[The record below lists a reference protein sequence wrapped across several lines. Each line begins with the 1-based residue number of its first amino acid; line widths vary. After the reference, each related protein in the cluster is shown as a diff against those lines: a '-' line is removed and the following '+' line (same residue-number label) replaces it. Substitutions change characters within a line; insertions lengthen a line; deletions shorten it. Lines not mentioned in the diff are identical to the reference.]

1 MRKYILFIALFCT
14 AGALSAQS
22 FKSFVGA
29 ADEAFAGKDYFTSMS
44 YYLEAAEFNKG
55 GLDLDYKIAESARNI
70 KSYETALTYYKKVME
85 ADGNNAFP
93 KATFWMADIQ
103 QQMGHYNEAKQLYEM
118 YLSENNGDDAYFTAK
133 AQKEIQACDWATA
146 LIQEYEGSEEVEVRQ
161 LGKEVNT
168 KYSEFG
174 GLNRGNK
181 LYYTSLRFTDK
192 ADNHNPK
199 RPLSYILTSENGERG
214 KRLKKDFGQKGR
226 HVAHTTFNDAN
237 THIIYTICDY
247 VDVNDIRCQLYVRH
261 KLDDGKWS
269 EPDKLREPMNQ
280 AQVTSTQPAF
290 GKNPVT
296 GQEVLYFVSD
306 RDGGKGGLDI
316 WYASVNGDGSFGE
329 PVPFEAINTAEDDI
343 SPYYHMP
350 TNVLYFSSK
359 GYQGMGGFDVYSV
372 DGDSGAWGG
381 VAHLGANIN
390 SSYDDVYYS
399 LNEDGTMGYMSS
411 NREGSAYL
419 DKKNKAC
426 CFDIYELKYNDLE
439 IKLLAETFNKETLE
453 ALEGATVTLYNLDDP
468 NAEPIV
474 ITNADANDFNFD
486 LLKDTHYKLVA
497 EKPGFKPAEL
507 EFNTLGI
514 KKSTTIKKKLHLQPD
529 TLTLNALTF
538 DKTTEAALKCATL
551 RLVDLTDPSQP
562 PQVVN
567 NCDGNDF
574 SFNLVRGHAYRLTAT
589 RDGYK
594 STTISLD
601 TKNYKGETLILK
613 KLYLVKES
621 LSKYLPL
628 RLYFDND
635 RPDRRTVK
643 QKTTKTYTQTY
654 NRYYP
659 RKALFERMNAGAQ
672 RSAISD
678 FFEYRVKKGKMDLD
692 MFLRELSSVL
702 SAGQRVHITIKGFA
716 SPLAPTNY
724 NEYLS
729 RRRVSSL
736 INEIRSYNGGIY
748 TPYLDSG
755 ALSIGE
761 AYFGETTAPGHVSSS
776 NTNVKKSIY
785 SVEASEERRVE
796 IIEVRQN

>member
-1 MRKYILFIALFCT
+1 MRKHILFIALICF
-14 AGALSAQS
+14 AGTLTAQS
-22 FKSFVGA
+22 YNSFIGA
-29 ADEAFAGKDYFTSMS
+29 ADEAFAGKDYFTSMT
-44 YYLEAAEFNKG
+44 YYMEAAGFEKG
-55 GLDLDYKIAESARNI
+55 GLGLDYKIAESARQI
-70 KSYETALTYYKKVME
+70 KSFETALNYYKKVME
-85 ADGNNAFP
+85 GDANNAFP
-93 KATFWMADIQ
+93 LATFWMADIH
-103 QQMGHYNEAKQLYEM
+103 QQMGHYEEAKTLYNM
-118 YLSENNGDDAYFTAK
+118 YLSENNGDDPYYSAK
-133 AQKEIQACDWATA
+133 AQKEIQASDWAMA
-146 LIQEYEGSEEVEVRQ
+146 LLQEYEDSEEVEIRH

-168 KYSEFG
+168 RYSEFG
-174 GLNRGNK
+174 ALKRGES
-181 LYYTSLRFTDK
+181 LYYSSLRFTDK
-192 ADNHNPK
+192 ADDHNPK
-199 RPLSYILTSENGERG
+199 RPLSYILNSQNGERG

-237 THIIYTICDY
+237 THIIYTMCDY
-247 VDVNDIRCQLYVRH
+247 VDVNDIQCKLYVRH

-269 EPDKLREPMNQ
+269 EPDKLREPMNREGT
-280 AQVTSTQPAF
+280 TSTQPAF
-290 GKNPVT
+290 GKNPAT

-316 WYASVNGDGSFGE
+316 WYATVNGDGSFGE
-329 PVPFEAINTAEDDI
+329 PIALSEVNTNEDDI

-350 TNVLYFSSK
+350 TNTLYFSSR
-359 GYQGMGGFDVYSV
+359 GYQGMGGFDVYMV

-381 VAHLGANIN
+381 VEHMGAQVN

-453 ALEGATVTLYNLDDP
+453 ALQGATVTLYNLDDP

-486 LLKDTHYKLVA
+486 LQKDTHYRLVA
-497 EKPGFKPAEL
+497 EKPGYKPDEI

-514 KKSTTIKKKLHLQPD
+514 KKSTTIQKKLHLQPD
-529 TLTLNALTF
+529 FLTLNALTF
-538 DKTTEAALKCATL
+538 DKSTSAALKCATV
-551 RLVDLTDPSQP
+551 RLVDLTDPSAP
-562 PQVVN
+562 PQVSN
-567 NCDGNDF
+567 NCDGNE
-574 SFNLVRGHAYRLTAT
+574 FNFKLMRGHAYQLTAT

-601 TKNYKGETLILK
+601 TKNYEGETLIVK
-613 KLYLVKES
+613 KLYLTKES
-621 LSKYLPL
+621 LIKYLPL
-628 RLYFDND
+628 KLYFDND

-643 QKTTKTYTQTY
+643 TRTTKTYTQTY

-659 RKALFERMNAGAQ
+659 RKGLFERMNSGND
-672 RSAISD
+672 RTAIGD
-678 FFEYRVKKGKMDLD
+678 FFEYRVKKGKQDLD
-692 MFLRELSSVL
+692 MFLQELASVL
-702 SAGQRVHITIKGFA
+702 RAGQRVHITIKGFA

-724 NEYLS
+724 NEHLS
-729 RRRVSSL
+729 RRRVSSV
-736 INEIRSYNGGIY
+736 INELSSYAGGSLKSYI
-748 TPYLDSG
+748 DSG
-755 ALSIGE
+755 MLTVGE

-796 IIEVRQN
+796 IIGVDQN